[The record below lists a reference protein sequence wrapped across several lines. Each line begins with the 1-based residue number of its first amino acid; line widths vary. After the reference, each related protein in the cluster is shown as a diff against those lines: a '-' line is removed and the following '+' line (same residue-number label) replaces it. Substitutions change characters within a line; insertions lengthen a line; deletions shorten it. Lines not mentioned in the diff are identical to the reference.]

1 MINGIGSTD
10 LEFESVYLTYLPAY
24 LPTYLPAYLPTY
36 LPTYLGC
43 YATVSVTRIF
53 FAKFQ

>member
-43 YATVSVTRIF
+43 YATVSVTRIY